1 VNVIIRDAVEVDLPA
16 IIRIYNAT
24 VPTRMV
30 TAELEPTTVEA
41 RLPWFREHS
50 PEQYP
55 FWVAESDGRVIGWLD
70 FKRFLPRCAYR
81 GTAEISVYVDENFRR
96 CGVGQRL
103 LQHAITRAPSLGI
116 TALVGLIF
124 GHNERSLKLFE
135 RLGFERWAFLPGVAR
150 LDGVQ
155 RDLVMVGLHCGTRS
169 SSIVREEPQ
178 ERECNDENEE
188 EDEDENIHL
197 SSVIGKDHREIT
209 QASGNRESLDL
220 MHTLMQYRHE
230 PIHSELLKIRDKYS
244 MLHLDVLILIYHFAR
259 ICSGNIL
266 EIGAFLGGA
275 TIAAA
280 FGVRDSGE
288 NKKLIAVEP
297 GGSVKHKRLGT
308 RNILRDLERNL
319 ARERVA
325 NMVTLVKGKSFKPET
340 MSAVRQALGSNQ
352 VALLILDADAA
363 KRRDVDCYRDKFA
376 EGSWMVIDDI
386 YGAPANEKITPS
398 RADVDALVAE
408 GLLDPLGFYGWS
420 TWVGRW
426 RGGASSD

>member
-1 VNVIIRDAVEVDLPA
+1 VNLIIRDAVKVDLPA

-70 FKRFLPRCAYR
+70 FKRFLPRCAYH

-96 CGVGQRL
+96 RGVGQRL
-103 LQHAITRAPSLGI
+103 LHHAITRAPSLGI

-135 RLGFERWAFLPGVAR
+135 RLGFERWAFLPGVAQ

-155 RDLVMVGLHCGTRS
+155 RDLVMLGQHCPARCSAGPMDPSVSVERAS
-169 SSIVREEPQ
+169 NVDAPQ
-178 ERECNDENEE
+178 ARGYNDS
-188 EDEDENIHL
+188 L
-197 SSVIGKDHREIT
+197 S
-209 QASGNRESLDL
+209 L

-230 PIHSELLKIRDKYS
+230 PIHSQLLKIRDKYS
-244 MLHLDVLILIYHFAR
+244 MLHLDVLILIYHFAK

-280 FGVRDSGE
+280 FGMRDSGD
-288 NKKLIAVEP
+288 NKKLIAIEP

-319 ARERVA
+319 ARQRVSKIVNLIKGRSFDA
-325 NMVTLVKGKSFKPET
+325 ATIRAVHGTLGRDKIG
-340 MSAVRQALGSNQ
+340 
-352 VALLILDADAA
+352 LLILDADAA
-363 KRRDVDCYRDKFA
+363 KRRDIECYRDRFA
-376 EGSWMVIDDI
+376 DDCWMVIDDY
-386 YGAPANEKITPS
+386 YGADSNEKITPS
-398 RADVDALVAE
+398 RADVDALVDA
-408 GLLDPLGFYGWS
+408 GWLKPLGFYGWS

-426 RGGASSD
+426 RGGALSD